1 MRVSM
6 PPEGAERAPAGT
18 RSTGACPASAPTADG
33 RRRGRRFDQGSRPD
47 RGPIGLLSGI
57 VYTPSGVLI
66 RLRSAEAAVD
76 RKRITWSGLI
86 CRALAVMA
94 AAGPSVVRGREPGVE
109 LQPLTFSQVMDA
121 GAAGSGCS
129 WSPGKG
135 RAMLFAAADDRAV
148 VRIRGRVIV
157 LAPMPGARDLFP
169 TTFADWSHEGITI
182 RVRQRGAT
190 RVRNAERL
198 TYGAVLTLTDGRVSE
213 RFVGTMS
220 CGS

>member
-6 PPEGAERAPAGT
+6 PTEGAERAAAGT

-33 RRRGRRFDQGSRPD
+33 RRRGRSLHHGSRPY
-47 RGPIGLLSGI
+47 RGPVGFRLRIVSGAF
-57 VYTPSGVLI
+57 GNLI
-66 RLRSAEAAVD
+66 RLRSPEAAVD
-76 RKRITWSGLI
+76 RKRITWFGRI

-94 AAGPSVVRGREPGVE
+94 AAGPSVVCGREPRVE

-129 WSPGKG
+129 WSLGKG
-135 RAMLFAAADDRAV
+135 RAMRFAAADDRAV

-182 RVRQRGAT
+182 RVRQRSAA

-198 TYGAVLTLTDGRVSE
+198 TYGAVLTLTDGRVLE